1 MNANTDKQDTVVANW
16 IGQDGNNWRE
26 LRVWARGRFV
36 YFLQREI
43 SNGLWA

>member
-1 MNANTDKQDTVVANW
+1 MNANTDKQDTVVAKW

-26 LRVWARGRFV
+26 LRVWSRNRFA
-36 YFLQREI
+36 YFVQREI